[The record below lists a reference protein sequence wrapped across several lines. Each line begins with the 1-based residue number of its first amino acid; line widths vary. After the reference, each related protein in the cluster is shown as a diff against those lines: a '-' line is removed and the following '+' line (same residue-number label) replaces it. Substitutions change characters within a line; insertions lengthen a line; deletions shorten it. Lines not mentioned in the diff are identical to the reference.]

1 MASDTSI
8 GGRLK
13 KRRHRMGFSLRELAR
28 RTDLT
33 ASFLS
38 QVERGQA
45 NASLDSLRRIA
56 EALNVSMLYFL
67 SEPAEET
74 PEPAQAP
81 ISPATSGFVG
91 SGDSSA
97 PRYDPVVRADARP
110 QLTFT
115 DSGVSYELLVPTLS
129 RKMEVI
135 RGEIPPGMHNVVRRL
150 REPTE
155 EFIYVLS
162 GLLRVELKSGTHLLQ
177 PGDTIYFQ
185 GMDLLDLTAASD
197 ENAVWISVITPPV
210 F

>member
-13 KRRHRMGFSLRELAR
+13 RRRHRMGLSLRELAR

-56 EALNVSMLYFL
+56 EALDVSMLYFL
-67 SEPAEET
+67 SEPQADRT
-74 PEPAQAP
+74 PTATIEDAP
-81 ISPATSGFVG
+81 SREREMPG
-91 SGDSSA
+91 
-97 PRYDPVVRADARP
+97 YDPVVRADARP
-110 QLTFT
+110 QLTFP
-115 DSGVSYELLVPTLS
+115 DSGVSYELLVPSLS

-135 RGEIPPGMHNVVRRL
+135 RGEIPPGMNNVVRRL

>member
-1 MASDTSI
+1 MTSDTSI

-13 KRRHRMGFSLRELAR
+13 KQRHRLGFSLRELAR

-45 NASLDSLRRIA
+45 NASLDSLRRIS

-67 SEPAEET
+67 AEPAEDATEEIT
-74 PEPAQAP
+74 PATTSASPEPIKSNP
-81 ISPATSGFVG
+81 TPP
-91 SGDSSA
+91 
-97 PRYDPVVRADARP
+97 PRYNPVVRAHNRP
-110 QLTFT
+110 QLTFP
-115 DSGVSYELLVPTLS
+115 DSGISYELLVPTLS

-135 RGEIPPGMHNVVRRL
+135 RGEIPPGMRNVVRRL

-162 GLLRVELKSGTHLLQ
+162 GSLRVTLKDQVYILN

-185 GMDLLDLTAASD
+185 GTDLLDLAAASD